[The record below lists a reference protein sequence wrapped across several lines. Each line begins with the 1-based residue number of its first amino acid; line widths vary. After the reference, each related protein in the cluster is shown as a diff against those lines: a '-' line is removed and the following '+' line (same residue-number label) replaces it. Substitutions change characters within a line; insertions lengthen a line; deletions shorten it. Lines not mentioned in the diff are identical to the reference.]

1 MRLFASAMRP
11 MNGRSRHAFSKSA
24 VDSGF
29 STDQVV
35 KFVTSQRHKG
45 RRCAAVKGRSG
56 FDQPALRLGGRLKG
70 TFRLLLVGVDAVKH
84 SVQKHLAMQTVGP
97 GFIRLPDHLGEEYF
111 EGLASEELRT
121 KIVRGAPQYE
131 YHRTYRQNEPLDCLT
146 YAMAIAEPFPKVA
159 LTPATPGPTIK
170 ELAAKLNAAHNA

>member
-1 MRLFASAMRP
+1 MRAT
-11 MNGRSRHAFSKSA
+11 A

-56 FDQPALRLGGRLKG
+56 FDQPALKWGGKLKG
-70 TFRLLLVGVDAVKH
+70 TLKLLLVGVDGVKH
-84 SVQKHLAMQTVGP
+84 SIQKHLAMPFVGP

-121 KIVRGAPQYE
+121 KIVRGAPKYE

-146 YAMAIAEPFPKVA
+146 YAIAIAETAPKQA
-159 LTPATPGPTIK
+159 LTPPPPIPSIK
-170 ELAAKLNAAHNA
+170 ESAAKLNAAHNA